1 MKFIMDMNE
10 QVFLLFDC
18 AMGFHCNREKKEKM
32 PFRCFKKIIELNS
45 NSFLIHMG
53 AGLAFPV
60 EQ

>member
-1 MKFIMDMNE
+1 
-10 QVFLLFDC
+10 
-18 AMGFHCNREKKEKM
+18 M